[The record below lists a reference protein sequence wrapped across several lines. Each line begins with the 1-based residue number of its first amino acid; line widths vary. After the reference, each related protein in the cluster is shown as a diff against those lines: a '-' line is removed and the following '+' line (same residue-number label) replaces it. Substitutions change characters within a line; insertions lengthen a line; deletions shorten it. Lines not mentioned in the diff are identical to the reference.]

1 MISSPVSVGLI
12 ALTGSISESI
22 ESLDD
27 FLEGVIQEHIENP
40 TARDKNGE
48 NFVDIMLEIY
58 NGNTADGSSM
68 GRDSMKALVVV
79 IFFFSS
85 MYINVFIPCFFSIIP
100 CFHQEALIRYRQF
113 SNG

>member
-27 FLEGVIQEHIENP
+27 FLECVIQEHIENP

-79 IFFFSS
+79 IFFFPLCTLMFSS
-85 MYINVFIPCFFSIIP
+85 PVF
-100 CFHQEALIRYRQF
+100 
-113 SNG
+113 